1 MGSHIASLLLRFF
14 ILYMPQL
21 IQAGKVYKALPPLY
35 SVSSGKKIQYF
46 TDQFDFVRY
55 VQKNF
60 VQNNILKDPKTKQN
74 IPGKDITLIFMY
86 NEDYVYEL
94 ERLALTYGVEPSLL
108 ELALYSYY
116 EKTSLNALKKS
127 LKNKFRFMDVTEKK
141 GIYTF
146 DGTIQETNF
155 LFMNER
161 LINDCKR
168 LLSII
173 DKNNM
178 LYFDLNGKPSTIYDV
193 MKAFDKSTPSN
204 IQRYKGLGEMN
215 ADRIAVSTLRPDSDR
230 TLIRYTLEDAKEE
243 LSAIREF
250 ESDRSKLLDFVG
262 TVKRVDLLD

>member
-35 SVSSGKKIQYF
+35 SVSSSKKIQYF

-161 LINDCKR
+161 LIND
-168 LLSII
+168 
-173 DKNNM
+173 
-178 LYFDLNGKPSTIYDV
+178 GKPSTIYDV

-250 ESDRSKLLDFVG
+250 ESDRSKLLEFVG
-262 TVKRVDLLD
+262 IVKRVDLFD